1 MDGVSVDVLG
11 ALTPGALLGLGLLFI
26 LIGRLIPLRSHLRE
40 LDAANRRALEWQ
52 EAYRA
57 ECARADSYA
66 QQLAEVLG
74 VIRRFDR
81 EGAP

>member
-1 MDGVSVDVLG
+1 MDGVSADLVG

-26 LIGRLIPLRSHLRE
+26 LLGRLIPLRSHQRE
-40 LDAANRRALEWQ
+40 LDAANQRAAEWQ

-57 ECARADSYA
+57 ERARADAYG

-74 VIRRFDR
+74 AIRQLDR
-81 EGAP
+81 QEAP